1 MDVITEG
8 WPKEGKD
15 QILLAEITI
24 KYWQNPDCT
33 EGEDADPQ
41 EITISSRDN
50 GVAKFINIKTDSWS
64 INGDRLEDDLIPLLE
79 DFKHRMNDAYT
90 YNPGL
95 ARKKIL
101 EESSIK

>member
-8 WPKEGKD
+8 WPKEG
-15 QILLAEITI
+15 QVFLAEITC

-33 EGEDADPQ
+33 EDSEADPQ

-50 GVAKFINIKTDSWS
+50 GVAKFIHIKTEGWS
-64 INGDRLEDDLIPLLE
+64 IEGDNFNNDLIPLLE

-90 YNPGL
+90 YNPGS
-95 ARKKIL
+95 ARKEIL
-101 EESSIK
+101 ERSNSK